1 MTRELVVFELSEVA
15 EGRVAVPPDEGVLV
29 RAHAEVEEDHGRV
42 GKEEERV
49 AQKVDGLSGVAILNG
64 AAIKGRES

>member
-1 MTRELVVFELSEVA
+1 MSRELVVFELSEVA
-15 EGRVAVPPDEGVLV
+15 ERRVAVPPDEGVLV
-29 RAHAEVEEDHGRV
+29 RAHPEVEEDHGRV

-64 AAIKGRES
+64 AAIKERES